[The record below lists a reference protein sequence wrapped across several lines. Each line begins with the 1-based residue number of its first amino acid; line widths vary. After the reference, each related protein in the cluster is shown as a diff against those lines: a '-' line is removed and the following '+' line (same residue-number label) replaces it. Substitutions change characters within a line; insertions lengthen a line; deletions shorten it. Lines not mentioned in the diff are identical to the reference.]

1 MEASE
6 PDETYIIDTASG
18 VRLDLDNPR
27 PEDIRIE
34 DVAGGLSKVCR
45 CGAQAR
51 EYYSV
56 AQHALLVQRLVVEA
70 GHPELAL
77 VALHHDSHEAYLCDI
92 PTPLKLKIRK
102 ATNVY
107 KEACKT
113 FDRVIAEAFGFEW
126 PEQGSLEQLAIKSAD
141 KQALLIEAARL
152 LPDGGEAL
160 RQDKGL
166 GEEEYRDL
174 AGLEE
179 PLVPAEAEKR
189 FRRTHEEFTRMAYVH
204 ELLLGTLGLA
214 VQVHALGPCQRRTLE
229 EKESP

>member
-1 MEASE
+1 MEATD
-6 PDETYIIDTASG
+6 PAKPHVIDTASG
-18 VRLDLDNPR
+18 LRLDLDDPS

-45 CGAQAR
+45 FAAQAR

-70 GHPELAL
+70 GRPELAL

-92 PTPLKLKIRK
+92 PTPLKRKIAK

-107 KEACKT
+107 NQACKT
-113 FDRVIAEAFGFEW
+113 LDFVISEAFGFEW
-126 PEQGSLEQLAIKSAD
+126 PERGSSEQRAIKSAD
-141 KQALLIEAARL
+141 DRALLIEAARL

-160 RQDKGL
+160 RRDKGL

-174 AGLEE
+174 APLEE
-179 PLVPAEAEKR
+179 PLVPAEAEAS
-189 FRRTHEEFTRMAYVH
+189 FLEGHN
-204 ELLLGTLGLA
+204 ELA
-214 VQVHALGPCQRRTLE
+214 QRST
-229 EKESP
+229 

>member
-1 MEASE
+1 MVGAY
-6 PDETYIIDTASG
+6 PPANTYVIDTASG
-18 VRLDLDNPR
+18 ERLDLDNPR

-45 CGAQAR
+45 FGAQAL

-70 GHPELAL
+70 GHPGLAL

-92 PTPLKLKIRK
+92 PTPLKRKIRK

-107 KEACKT
+107 DEACKAL
-113 FDRVIAEAFGFEW
+113 DGVIAEAFGFERPEDGA
-126 PEQGSLEQLAIKSAD
+126 PEQRVIKQAD
-141 KQALLIEAARL
+141 RQALLMEATRL

-160 RQDKGL
+160 RRDIGL

-174 AGLEE
+174 AALEK
-179 PLVPAEAEKR
+179 PLPPAEAEAR
-189 FRRTHEEFTRMAYVH
+189 FLEAHLKLARRTT
-204 ELLLGTLGLA
+204 
-214 VQVHALGPCQRRTLE
+214 
-229 EKESP
+229 